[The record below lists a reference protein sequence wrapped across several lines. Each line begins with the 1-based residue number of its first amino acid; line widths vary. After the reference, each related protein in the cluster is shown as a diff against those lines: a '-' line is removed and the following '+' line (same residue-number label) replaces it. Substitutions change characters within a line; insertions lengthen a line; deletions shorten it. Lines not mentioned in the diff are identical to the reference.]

1 MGSALGYYTVI
12 VEVACGGEQTTRKT
26 VITGLILFIG
36 FLVSTVYVTPG
47 GQQIL
52 QLVDFFTSSFVI
64 IILAFLES
72 FASKFLKYVLKIF
85 SLFRI

>member
-1 MGSALGYYTVI
+1 MLITLGLGSALGYYTVI
-12 VEVACGGEQTTRKT
+12 VEVACSGEQTPKKT
-26 VITGLILFIG
+26 LITAIILFIG

-64 IILAFLES
+64 IILALLES
-72 FASKFLKYVLKIF
+72 LASKF
-85 SLFRI
+85 

>member
-12 VEVACGGEQTTRKT
+12 VEVACSGEQTAKKT
-26 VITGLILFIG
+26 IVTAIILFIG
-36 FLVSTVYVTPG
+36 FLVSTIYVTPG

-52 QLVDFFTSSFVI
+52 QLVDFFTSSYVI

-72 FASKFLKYVLKIF
+72 FASKFLK
-85 SLFRI
+85 